1 MRTKRWKKYLKWKWK
16 TSRFFVWL
24 TFAFLKPKKKN
35 ENLKFKFRHENRHKM
50 KTGGWNVRNPSETT
64 SVERFV
70 LATKKVNGGTV

>member
-1 MRTKRWKKYLKWKWK
+1 MEKVPEMEVEDVA
-16 TSRFFVWL
+16 FFCVAHVRL
-24 TFAFLKPKKKN
+24 FETQKIKKN